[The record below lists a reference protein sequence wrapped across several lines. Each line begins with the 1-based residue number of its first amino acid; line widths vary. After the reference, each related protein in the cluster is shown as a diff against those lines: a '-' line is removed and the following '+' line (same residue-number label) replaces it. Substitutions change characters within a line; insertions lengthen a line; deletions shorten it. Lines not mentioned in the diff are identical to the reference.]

1 MLGKNAQF
9 AIHYSNTPSP
19 HFGPMLIF
27 DELKKNDPQL
37 RLLAVVLAGG
47 LFVLLA
53 GLWWVQVVSARK
65 YESHLETQSYRTVRI
80 PAVRGKILDR
90 DGRVLAENRPRY
102 NLSLYLDDL
111 HLRRQ
116 FDAAYGAAL
125 AQARADQKQRIAAQE
140 KKLGRSLTKAE
151 RKQFALTTGQLKQ
164 LHEQSR
170 FRVADSVVEQ
180 VSQRLGQPLTL
191 DAAVFNRDY
200 ETRLALPY
208 TVLPNLND
216 AQIARFEEQYS
227 GGLGVVLDL
236 QPARSYP
243 YGTTATH
250 LLGYVRR
257 DDSSKEGEDSYFNY
271 YLPDYRG
278 RVGVEAGFDAQL
290 RGHAGA
296 VAVLVNNLGY
306 RQTENVGSQAE
317 PGDNVVLT
325 LDLDIQQ
332 AAERSLLAHQGPDA
346 RAAVVVMDVRTD
358 DVLAMVSSPAINPD
372 YASNEPARLNDPK
385 LRPQINRATQENYA
399 PGSIFKTVIA
409 LACLENGLNPDAT
422 VQNPP
427 SSENPN
433 HGYTMVGRRAI
444 QDLAPPGE
452 YNFRR
457 AILRSCNTY
466 FITEGL
472 QAGIDNIVRMGEKFH
487 FGERTDLPTRQE
499 TPGIFPTPARV
510 HSGWHDGDTANLCI
524 GQGDI
529 AVTPMQMTV
538 AYAAIANGGKVL
550 WPRLV
555 ERIEPQDPVSGGAA
569 TNFPSGLVRGNI
581 GVSGRSLNILREAM
595 LAETEDPEGTGHA
608 AVVGPEMR
616 ICGKTGTAQVMNE
629 HNQEIDRTTWFA
641 SFAPYENPRYAVVV
655 MVQSGISGGV
665 SCAPIAHDIYEAILN
680 SEKSNGPA
688 LAALRRGEQ
697 AN

>member
-1 MLGKNAQF
+1 MGKNAQF

-37 RLLAVVLAGG
+37 RLLAVALAGG

-65 YESHLETQSYRTVRI
+65 YESNLETQSYRTVRI

-102 NLSLYLDDL
+102 NLSFYLDDL

-140 KKLGRSLTKAE
+140 KKLGRSLTKTE
-151 RKQFALTTGQLKQ
+151 RKQFVLTTGQLKQ

-346 RAAVVVMDVRTD
+346 RAAVVVMDVRTG

-641 SFAPYENPRYAVVV
+641 SFAPYEHPRYAVVV